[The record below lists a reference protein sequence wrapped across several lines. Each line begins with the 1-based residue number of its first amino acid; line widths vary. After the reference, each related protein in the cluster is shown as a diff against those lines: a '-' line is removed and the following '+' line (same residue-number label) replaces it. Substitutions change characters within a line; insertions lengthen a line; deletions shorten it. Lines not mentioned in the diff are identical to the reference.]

1 MVQRDKDPQLQKLK
15 TDVLSRMNTI
25 INGDKEVTATDAD
38 SHHDATSGYSAE
50 AQQNIRRALEELE
63 RLSQIT
69 SS

>member
-1 MVQRDKDPQLQKLK
+1 MVHRDKDPQLQKLK
-15 TDVLSRMNTI
+15 TDVLSRINTI
-25 INGDKEVTATDAD
+25 INGDKEVTATD
-38 SHHDATSGYSAE
+38 SQHDVTSGYSAE